1 MCTGVVRHCRSPYP
15 APVRKQHR
23 QYASQA
29 LSSPE
34 GPWDPWGKLWRLPRI
49 RFWQRSARHH
59 STLFPTQPLHH
70 TAQVGLLSALRVV
83 GPWYPHLSAYVIIRN
98 FGTLLAVIFIYTLCP
113 DGSPKTPS
121 TEMQQRG
128 PGPEGAPHPALLT
141 PLNSN
146 RRPVSNNA

>member
-1 MCTGVVRHCRSPYP
+1 MRPRRFLLQRGLGTPGGSSGGCRGSGSGSGLPGTT
-15 APVRKQHR
+15 ARSSQH
-23 QYASQA
+23 S
-29 LSSPE
+29 LCS
-34 GPWDPWGKLWRLPRI
+34 DV
-49 RFWQRSARHH
+49 
-59 STLFPTQPLHH
+59 
-70 TAQVGLLSALRVV
+70 AQVGLLSALRVV

>member
-1 MCTGVVRHCRSPYP
+1 M
-15 APVRKQHR
+15 
-23 QYASQA
+23 
-29 LSSPE
+29 
-34 GPWDPWGKLWRLPRI
+34 
-49 RFWQRSARHH
+49 
-59 STLFPTQPLHH
+59 
-70 TAQVGLLSALRVV
+70 AQVGLLSALRVV

-146 RRPVSNNA
+146 RRPVSNNAQFIATATVARYLITPIHSRARASVTGVVWPSR